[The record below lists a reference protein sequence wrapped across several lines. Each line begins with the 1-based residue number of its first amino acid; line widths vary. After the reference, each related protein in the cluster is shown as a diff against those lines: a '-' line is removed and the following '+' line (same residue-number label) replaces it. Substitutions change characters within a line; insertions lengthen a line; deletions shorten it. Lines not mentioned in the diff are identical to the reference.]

1 MLGIITALAATALS
15 SFSEGAMLG
24 ASAYLVSRGV
34 KRGRKR

>member
-1 MLGIITALAATALS
+1 MLGIMTVVAASALS

-34 KRGRKR
+34 KKKSGK